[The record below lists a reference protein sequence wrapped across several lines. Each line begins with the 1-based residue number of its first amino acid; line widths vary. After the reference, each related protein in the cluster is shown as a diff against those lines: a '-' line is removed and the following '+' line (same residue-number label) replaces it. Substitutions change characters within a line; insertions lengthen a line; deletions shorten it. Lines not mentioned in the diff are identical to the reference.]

1 MKFPTGGIVRE
12 RNALNRCNSDTDSKV
27 WMEEDVFLHDLC
39 PECTAQGVFYEVK
52 RMKKTDTKKLVLIA
66 MLAAVAYMLVAL
78 IRIPVVL
85 FLSYEPKDVI
95 ITVGGFL
102 LGPLTAF
109 VTSFV
114 VALVEMVTISTTG
127 PIGCLMNLLS
137 TACFACTAAFVYKHK
152 RSLLGAVVGLLLG
165 SVSMIVI
172 MLLWN
177 WLITPL
183 YMGTPREAV
192 EGMLL
197 PVFLPF
203 NALKAGFN
211 SALTLLLYKPL
222 VSALR
227 KTGLIP
233 KTSSKPASAKWGI
246 YLIGAVLLATCV
258 LLLLV
263 YQGHI

>member
-1 MKFPTGGIVRE
+1 
-12 RNALNRCNSDTDSKV
+12 
-27 WMEEDVFLHDLC
+27 
-39 PECTAQGVFYEVK
+39 
-52 RMKKTDTKKLVLIA
+52 MKKVNTKKMVLLA
-66 MLAAVAYMLVAL
+66 MLAAVAFMLVAL

-85 FLSYEPKDVI
+85 FLSYEPKDVV
-95 ITVGGFL
+95 ITIGGFL
-102 LGPLTAF
+102 MGPMASF
-109 VTSFV
+109 VISLV

-137 TACFACTAAFVYKHK
+137 SACFACTAAFVYKKKH
-152 RSLLGAVVGLLLG
+152 SLGGAVLGLVLG
-165 SVSMIVI
+165 SATMIVT

-183 YMGTPREAV
+183 YMTGTSRSDIAA
-192 EGMLL
+192 MLM

-211 SALTLLLYKPL
+211 SALTLILYKPL

-227 KTGLIP
+227 KTRLIP
-233 KTSSKPASAKWGI
+233 KASAKSASAKWGI
-246 YLIGAVLLATCV
+246 YLLGTALLITCV

-263 YQGHI
+263 LRGIL